1 MQKKYQIFVSST
13 FKDLAEERQDA
24 IRNILDL
31 GHIPAGME
39 LFPAA
44 DSEQLDYIKKVIDE
58 CDYYVLIMGGRY
70 GSLDPEGVSYTER
83 EYDYAVATGMT
94 VLAFPHGDPPSLPV
108 AKSDTGD
115 RMKQNLEEFREKVMD
130 GRLVRQ
136 WTDRQELQLNVIK
149 ALNKAFTDAPA
160 VGWIRGSAVATED
173 LLQRSATL
181 QTQLSKLQEENEKL
195 RSEIRPAMHNLASGN
210 ERVTLNFSRQKGRQ
224 GAYYTQRA
232 TEEMTW
238 DEIFK
243 AVAIG
248 LDGMARVSSLISSY
262 ISKYIEE
269 VRQKEVKF
277 LNDEDAAIVKNQL
290 QALGLI
296 KLNTSK
302 STDGRFYEFMSLSLQ
317 GKKKFSEMIA
327 IKSHSDG
334 LAP

>member
-13 FKDLAEERQDA
+13 FMDLAEERQDA

-44 DSEQLDYIKKVIDE
+44 DSDQLDYIKKVIDE

-70 GSLDPEGVSYTER
+70 GSLDAEGVSYTER

-115 RMKQNLEEFREKVMD
+115 RMRQSLEQFREKVME

-136 WTDRQELQLNVIK
+136 WEDRQELQLNVIK
-149 ALNKAFTDAPA
+149 ALNKAFIDAPA
-160 VGWIRGSAVATED
+160 IGWIRGSAVASED

-181 QTQLSKLQEENEKL
+181 QNQLSKLQQENERL
-195 RSEIRPAMHNLASGN
+195 RSAIEPVMPSLASGN
-210 ERVTLNFSRQKGRQ
+210 EPITLNFSRQAGRQ
-224 GAYYTQRA
+224 GNYFTRRE

-248 LDGMARVSSLISSY
+248 LDGMARISGLIKSY
-262 ISKYIEE
+262 ISNYIEE
-269 VRQKEVKF
+269 TRQREVKY
-277 LNDEDAAIVKNQL
+277 LNDEDTAVVKNQL
-290 QALGLI
+290 EALGLI
-296 KLNTSK
+296 KLTTSK
-302 STDGRFYEFMSLSLQ
+302 GSDGKYYEFMSLTLQ

-327 IKSHSDG
+327 IKSDI
-334 LAP
+334 